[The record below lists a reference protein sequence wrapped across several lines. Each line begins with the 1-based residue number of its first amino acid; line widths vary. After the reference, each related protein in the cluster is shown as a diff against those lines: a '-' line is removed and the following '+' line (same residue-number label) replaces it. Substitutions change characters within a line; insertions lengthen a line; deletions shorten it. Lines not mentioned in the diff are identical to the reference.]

1 MNDFANEYEMVLK
14 QVKALFMDKV
24 YREQGLVTMFT
35 NTLYEFDEESQ
46 DYLKG
51 LFSQQ
56 ADQIEK
62 VLGLMDDLEDT
73 ILEVENIG
81 NTIKNAIDGSE
92 VVSSDDEQGEEKKTS
107 NDEKTEKEEKK
118 PSSEEESKKEV
129 KKASVEEEA
138 EKKEKETSS
147 EEEPKKEV
155 KKAVVEEEAEKE
167 VKKPSSEEEPKK
179 EANKIVVEEKSEASD
194 EESSKEKQP
203 LNFDGNVLKIDNK
216 KASIE
221 GGVVPF
227 SLELASEGENVV
239 IPSVDKP
246 KQEEQENVSK
256 EEKQEVAKEKTAE
269 ELINAE
275 TQTFIRNTKSKVKAI
290 LVSKTQYR
298 KLNSS
303 RETQKALFDTKKKSA
318 TNVLTPI
325 DENVKIAVEEKK
337 VENEASS
344 EDSYTNVQMEELMNK
359 ANALYQEGKLDEA
372 QELYNKI
379 SELNSGLEEDDS
391 N

>member
-129 KKASVEEEA
+129 KKASVEEED

-155 KKAVVEEEAEKE
+155 KKAVVEEETEKE
-167 VKKPSSEEEPKK
+167 EKKPSSEEEPKK

>member
-155 KKAVVEEEAEKE
+155 KKAVVEEETEKE
-167 VKKPSSEEEPKK
+167 EKKPSSEEEPKK